1 MISTTTMAG
10 MIQRAGDA
18 AVAALA
24 LRLASPATVDEVVE
38 VVDAVAPLSVD

>member
-10 MIQRAGDA
+10 MIQRAGDD

-24 LRLASPATVDEVVE
+24 RRLASPPVSAVLEEVVE
-38 VVDAVAPLSVD
+38 PVEAVE

>member
-24 LRLASPATVDEVVE
+24 LRLASPAAVDDVVE
-38 VVDAVAPLSVD
+38 VFDAAAPLSVE

>member
-10 MIQRAGDA
+10 MIQRAGEA

-24 LRLASPATVDEVVE
+24 LRLASPAEVDDVVE
-38 VVDAVAPLSVD
+38 AVDVVAPLSVE